1 MFRMG
6 WKMTTMT
13 TMTAMTTMTTIITM
27 TIMTIMTNK
36 PAQDG
41 FEDPGG
47 AASQLGKE
55 HQGGSERRWRREEVG
70 LSNAW

>member
-6 WKMTTMT
+6 WKITIMTTMT
-13 TMTAMTTMTTIITM
+13 IMTNMTTMTNMITM
-27 TIMTIMTNK
+27 TIMTTK
-36 PAQDG
+36 PLQDG

-55 HQGGSERRWRREEVG
+55 HQGGSEGRWRREEVG

>member
-1 MFRMG
+1 
-6 WKMTTMT
+6 MTTMT
-13 TMTAMTTMTTIITM
+13 TMTTM
-27 TIMTIMTNK
+27 TIMTIMTTK
-36 PAQDG
+36 HAQDG

-55 HQGGSERRWRREEVG
+55 HQGGSEERWWREEVG